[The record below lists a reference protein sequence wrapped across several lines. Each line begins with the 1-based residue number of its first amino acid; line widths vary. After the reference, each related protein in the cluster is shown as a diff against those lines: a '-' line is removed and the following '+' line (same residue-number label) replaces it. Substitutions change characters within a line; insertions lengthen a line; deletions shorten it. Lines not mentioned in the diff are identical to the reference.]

1 MSHLQFKSYLTEAFN
16 RPAPWLER
24 LKPTLWGRIGN
35 YEDLMHHNYFAI
47 SRNEGVDTEIGVQ
60 RGNAGRKYH
69 SGYGV
74 PIQSGEQMEKWV
86 QEKVSPFLVPQGMLY
101 IPGIQAHIF
110 RVSFGHAFVWGG
122 NKGSEIRQLVTAD
135 GKRIYELSFARL
147 MFPVHLDKIEGH
159 YYWSDEHIADW
170 DTSNDF
176 VDNDVGDLNPRQSI
190 GVFGT
195 VIEIA
200 KHFTRRPDFGGMLF
214 GRKQDAK
221 SARGRIYGGLA
232 QRVGASIG
240 LKSYDFPQGDRH
252 FEEVGGPSTDTVLV
266 VKNKTIYDQCVAIAD
281 EASRAQR
288 GVDSMVAGL
297 QAYGASLNTP
307 KPKPKP
313 VQQIKY

>member
-1 MSHLQFKSYLTEAFN
+1 MSRLQFKSYLTEAFT
-16 RPAPWLER
+16 RPAPWLE
-24 LKPTLWGRIGN
+24 LTKPTIWGRVGK
-35 YEDLMHHNYFAI
+35 YEDLMHHRYFAV
-47 SRNEGVDTEIGVQ
+47 SRNEGLDTEIGVDK
-60 RGNAGRKYH
+60 GNAGRKYH

-74 PIQSGEQMEKWV
+74 PVTSGEQMDKWV
-86 QEKVSPFLVPQGMLY
+86 QEKVSPLLIPQGMLY
-101 IPGIQAHIF
+101 LPSIQAHIF
-110 RVSFGHAFVWGG
+110 RVSFGHAFVWGE
-122 NKGSEIRQLVTAD
+122 NKGSEIRPLVTAD

-147 MFPVHLDKIEGH
+147 VFPVHLDKISGH

-170 DTSNDF
+170 NTSNDF

-200 KHFTRRPDFGGMLF
+200 KAFTRRSDFGGLLF

-221 SARGRIYGGLA
+221 SSRGRIYGGLA

-240 LKSYDFPQGDRH
+240 LKSYEFPQGDRH
-252 FEEVGGPSTDTVLV
+252 FSDMGGPSTDTVLV
-266 VKNKTIYDQCVAIAD
+266 VKSKSIYDECVAIAD

-297 QAYGASLNTP
+297 QAYGASLN
-307 KPKPKP
+307 KPKYKP
-313 VQQIKY
+313 IQQIKY